1 MAMFMKVF
9 LWIVSLWVKLRM
21 LIYDVFGIEKSS
33 AFGRNFFVFE
43 AAVCGYATPLGSG
56 LEGVC
61 LSAGGS
67 PWGSTTLR
75 LLLRETP
82 LGSFF

>member
-1 MAMFMKVF
+1 MKVF

-56 LEGVC
+56 AV
-61 LSAGGS
+61 GGAY
-67 PWGSTTLR
+67 R
-75 LLLRETP
+75 VRR
-82 LGSFF
+82 